1 MLQDITT
8 DGFGF
13 MLSVGDL
20 LWVPFTYSYTAYYL
34 ALHPKDIGL
43 LGCAGVVA
51 VQLLGY
57 WIFRS
62 SNNEKNEFRLGR
74 NPKSTQRASRFAGR
88 TLAAS
93 VLTDSVLI
101 SADLQSFQTERGTR
115 LLTSGW
121 WGRSRH
127 PN

>member
-1 MLQDITT
+1 
-8 DGFGF
+8 

-34 ALHPKDIGL
+34 ALHPKDIGVA
-43 LGCAGVVA
+43 GCAGVLA

-62 SNNEKNEFRLGR
+62 SNNEKNESRLGR
-74 NPKSTQRASRFAGR
+74 NPKSESLVLRGPGIRIR
-88 TLAAS
+88 
-93 VLTDSVLI
+93 VLTDRSLGFALV
-101 SADLQSFQTERGTR
+101 ADLQSFQTERGTR

>member
-1 MLQDITT
+1 MWRVAQLGGEAYAFPYGSQDITT

-34 ALHPKDIGL
+34 AQHPKDIGL
-43 LGCAGVVA
+43 VGCAGVLA

-57 WIFRS
+57 WIFRT

-74 NPKSTQRASRFAGR
+74 NPKSKHTRPGPCFIV
-88 TLAAS
+88 TL
-93 VLTDSVLI
+93 T
-101 SADLQSFQTERGTR
+101 
-115 LLTSGW
+115 
-121 WGRSRH
+121 
-127 PN
+127 